1 MKTNKNSKITKHF
14 KEVYEVLA
22 TRIKRTDIA
31 TLMGFTTT
39 TQLEN
44 VLTGS
49 ALISTKAI
57 QNLVERL
64 KVNPAYLFTGSGN
77 MFLPKEVPAK
87 KTKTKYKIWVEIE
100 RIENAGTGNETY
112 ANEDNPVGIAYRNSI
127 EDAVQLQTLINNTFG
142 EIM

>member
-1 MKTNKNSKITKHF
+1 MKNKKNNLQITKHF
-14 KEVYEVLA
+14 TEVYEVLI

-31 TLMGFTTT
+31 TLMGYTTT

-49 ALISTKAI
+49 ALITTKAI
-57 QNLVERL
+57 QNLVEKL
-64 KVNPAYLFTGSGN
+64 NVNPAYLFTGKGG
-77 MFLPKEVPAK
+77 MFLPREVPAV
-87 KTKTKYKIWVEIE
+87 TTKYKIWIEIE

-112 ANEDNPVGIAYRNSI
+112 ENEDNPVGIAYRNSI
-127 EDAVQLQTLINNTFG
+127 EDAVELQSLINNTFG